1 MKQEETLFL
10 KILNAALHPN
20 ASALWRSFDTAL
32 LQSLEPEIFALAR
45 KHKILPP
52 IYEFYCQQEIP
63 TERSPKLISEIST
76 YALSCYQMY
85 GFTHYI
91 QQLLEAAGIPFFLLK
106 GKNLSKL
113 YPKPEFRRFGDVDI
127 LINDDA
133 LFEKAQQLFIE
144 NGFESQKL
152 LVDHHIELTYVRP
165 ERTYIL
171 ELHRK
176 AISSQDNKE
185 LDDSLN
191 RLFGSLPLNK
201 PLPPAIEALYL
212 ILHMLQHLLS
222 SGFGVKLLCDWVVYL
237 EHYTDNIDSNQLKS
251 ILEDLGLFVFAHTV
265 TELCVQKLGLVS
277 VPECFRQPLPDK
289 KQKMAL
295 LAEDIFSAGEFGKTD
310 TARML
315 ILKNGSSF
323 SGYFREF
330 HFQMK
335 RRYPALQHIIPLWP
349 ALWFLTG
356 CYFLYNNR
364 HLRHTSTREILQNAR
379 ARRRLLD
386 KLRIRL

>member
-106 GKNLSKL
+106 GKNLSEL

-191 RLFGSLPLNK
+191 RLFGSLP
-201 PLPPAIEALYL
+201 
-212 ILHMLQHLLS
+212 
-222 SGFGVKLLCDWVVYL
+222 
-237 EHYTDNIDSNQLKS
+237 
-251 ILEDLGLFVFAHTV
+251 
-265 TELCVQKLGLVS
+265 
-277 VPECFRQPLPDK
+277 
-289 KQKMAL
+289 
-295 LAEDIFSAGEFGKTD
+295 
-310 TARML
+310 
-315 ILKNGSSF
+315 
-323 SGYFREF
+323 
-330 HFQMK
+330 
-335 RRYPALQHIIPLWP
+335 
-349 ALWFLTG
+349 
-356 CYFLYNNR
+356 
-364 HLRHTSTREILQNAR
+364 
-379 ARRRLLD
+379 
-386 KLRIRL
+386 

>member
-1 MKQEETLFL
+1 
-10 KILNAALHPN
+10 
-20 ASALWRSFDTAL
+20 
-32 LQSLEPEIFALAR
+32 
-45 KHKILPP
+45 
-52 IYEFYCQQEIP
+52 
-63 TERSPKLISEIST
+63 
-76 YALSCYQMY
+76 
-85 GFTHYI
+85 
-91 QQLLEAAGIPFFLLK
+91 
-106 GKNLSKL
+106 
-113 YPKPEFRRFGDVDI
+113 
-127 LINDDA
+127 
-133 LFEKAQQLFIE
+133 
-144 NGFESQKL
+144 
-152 LVDHHIELTYVRP
+152 
-165 ERTYIL
+165 
-171 ELHRK
+171 
-176 AISSQDNKE
+176 
-185 LDDSLN
+185 
-191 RLFGSLPLNK
+191 
-201 PLPPAIEALYL
+201 
-212 ILHMLQHLLS
+212 MLQHLLS

>member
-1 MKQEETLFL
+1 
-10 KILNAALHPN
+10 
-20 ASALWRSFDTAL
+20 
-32 LQSLEPEIFALAR
+32 
-45 KHKILPP
+45 
-52 IYEFYCQQEIP
+52 
-63 TERSPKLISEIST
+63 
-76 YALSCYQMY
+76 MY

-106 GKNLSKL
+106 GKNLSEL

-277 VPECFRQPLPDK
+277 APECFRQPLPDK

>member
-1 MKQEETLFL
+1 MGGIGD
-10 KILNAALHPN
+10 IL
-20 ASALWRSFDTAL
+20 
-32 LQSLEPEIFALAR
+32 LAR

-106 GKNLSKL
+106 GKNLSEL